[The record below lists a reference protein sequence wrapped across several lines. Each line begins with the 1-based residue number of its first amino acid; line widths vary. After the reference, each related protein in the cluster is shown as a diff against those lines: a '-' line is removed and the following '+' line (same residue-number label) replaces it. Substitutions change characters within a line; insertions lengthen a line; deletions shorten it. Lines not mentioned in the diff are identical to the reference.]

1 MSGKLKDLTGNRYG
15 RLTVLGLDRV
25 ENKKSFWRCLCDCGN
40 HTIVR
45 SDCLKSGTGRPCTL
59 SCGCYNREKK
69 SSYIDD
75 RSKEK
80 LYRVYYGI
88 LERCNNPN
96 ATAYKHYGA
105 RGIKCLFGGYP
116 QFKSWALSN
125 GYKEGLT
132 IDRIDNNGNY
142 EPSNC
147 RWVTQAV
154 QNTNKRPRNMDVLI
168 TVNGKTKNL
177 RQIAKESGIKY
188 GTLYYRYKRGL
199 PLFSPV
205 K

>member
-80 LYRVYYGI
+80 LYRVYYGM

-147 RWVTQAV
+147 RWVTMKA
-154 QNTNKRPRNMDVLI
+154 QNVNKRNTIRI
-168 TVNGKTKNL
+168 TVNGVRKPL
-177 RQIAKESGIKY
+177 SMWAKEYKLPY
-188 GTLYYRYKRGL
+188 TTVYNRYRKGL
-199 PLFSPV
+199 PVNEIL